1 MRNQYDMI
9 VVGGGPGG
17 AMAARH
23 AAMGGASVLVLEKDR
38 DIGLP
43 VRCAEGI
50 SERALSLLVP
60 VRERWIACEVN
71 NFLLVAPDGT
81 SLTAHTG
88 ITGYILHR
96 RLFDADLMD
105 LAVEAGAQVL
115 TRAYV
120 HDLVFEDGVIT
131 GVKMVHLGKAYSLK
145 AKIVI
150 GADGVESRVGRWA
163 GLKTHT
169 KMVDMESCVQMTL
182 AKIKIDPTVA
192 EFHMGHK
199 IAPGGYLWVFPKGKD
214 TANVGLGISG
224 KYTKEARP
232 IDYLQEFIDKRF
244 PGASPLSMVAG
255 GVPSAPTLNK
265 IVTHGLMLVGDAA
278 RQINPVTGGGIICAM
293 IAGKIAGETAAE
305 AIKADNVTEK
315 FLSKY
320 AKQWNKEEGR
330 RNESAYKLKKAIV
343 QFPDEEFNG
352 IAKTLSSIPFEERT
366 VYNVFKTSL
375 IKHPKLIL
383 EAAKVFLER

>member
-1 MRNQYDMI
+1 MKDYYDVI

-60 VRERWIACEVN
+60 IRDRWIAREVN
-71 NFLLVAPDGT
+71 GFLLVAPDGT
-81 SLTAHTG
+81 ALTAHTG
-88 ITGYILHR
+88 ITGFILHR
-96 RLFDADLMD
+96 RLFDADLAD
-105 LAVEAGAQVL
+105 LAVEAGAQVV
-115 TRAYV
+115 TRAYA
-120 HDLVFEDGVIT
+120 HSLIFEDGIVS
-131 GVKMVHLGKAYSLK
+131 GVNVVHLGKDYAIK

-163 GLKTHT
+163 GLQTHT
-169 KMVDMESCVQMTL
+169 QMQDMESCVQMTL
-182 AKIKIDPTVA
+182 ARIKIDPTVA
-192 EFHMGHK
+192 EFHMGHEV
-199 IAPGGYLWVFPKGKD
+199 APGGYLWVFPKGED
-214 TANVGLGISG
+214 SANVGLGISG
-224 KYTKEARP
+224 KYTKESRP
-232 IDYLQEFIDKRF
+232 IDYLHKFIGKRF
-244 PGASPLSMVAG
+244 PGASALSLVAG

-293 IAGKIAGETAAE
+293 IAGKIAGETAA
-305 AIKADNVTEK
+305 AAVQSNDVSEK
-315 FLSKY
+315 SLSKY
-320 AKQWNKEEGR
+320 AKRWNKEEGR

-343 QFPDEEFNG
+343 QFSDHEFNSL
-352 IAKTLSSIPFEERT
+352 AATLAAIPFEERT
-366 VYNVFKTSL
+366 VYNVFKTAL
-375 IKHPKLIL
+375 LKHPKLIL
-383 EAAKVFLER
+383 EAAKVFL